1 MTTENQQKDNKEI
14 EDLDSFQEEREFW
27 KEYADFMSIKK
38 YRDAFIYSS
47 FNQDELIKINEF
59 INPQKGQKGLR

>member
-1 MTTENQQKDNKEI
+1 MSTENKKENKDDI
-14 EDLDSFQEEREFW
+14 DLDNIQDEEREFW